1 MADDKRLK
9 LKDVTKGE
17 VFTPQ
22 AAKRINTGL
31 AHYVCFNNQHR
42 VKQLHLYTLEIKTG
56 HHLANKNMFKVSNKI
71 SIKRCCVNVFKVT
84 NKKEANSSI
93 IDLAVLLSTLN

>member
-1 MADDKRLK
+1 MAGDKRLK
-9 LKDVTKGE
+9 LKDVTYGE
-17 VFTPQ
+17 VFTHQ

-31 AHYVCFNNQHR
+31 THYVCFNNQHR

-56 HHLANKNMFKVSNKI
+56 YHLASKSIFRVSNKI

-84 NKKEANSSI
+84 NKKKANSSI